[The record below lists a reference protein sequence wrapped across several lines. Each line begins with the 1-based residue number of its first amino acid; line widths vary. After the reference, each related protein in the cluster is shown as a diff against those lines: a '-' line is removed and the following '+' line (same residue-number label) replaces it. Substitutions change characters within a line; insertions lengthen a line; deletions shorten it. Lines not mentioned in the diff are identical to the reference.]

1 MAYNKTSVFKAKS
14 YSPGKVSGLKETHTV
29 RFGRVIDVILD
40 PFHPRYEDYGK
51 SQSINGVF
59 FSIVSEG
66 TPDDDSQNIE
76 FAYQGSSNT
85 KVVPLKGE
93 VVKIESLLSEG
104 RGNGVNNQRKTYWTG
119 IVPLWNHPHHNA
131 YPDTIQFEDQ
141 ESQADLGEYFE
152 EVDKVNPLQLFP
164 GDISIEGRHGQSI
177 RMTGAKFDSNEWIDD
192 SNNGQ
197 PLTVIKNG
205 QKEVGTGDEA
215 VIESVN
221 EDKSSI
227 YLTSDHT
234 IDLEQAN
241 IKRDAWSE
249 EPEEANK
256 FKGAQVIINSGR
268 LYFNAYDEHA
278 LFSAKEGIGLNAK
291 TVSLD
296 GEEYVGLDAKKIY
309 LGVAALK
316 REQEPV
322 LKGETTALWLED
334 WLSQFEQLVKGMA
347 TAPPSPPVFV
357 AKVIA
362 LCNAILPIIPIL
374 KNRIPNL
381 KSKKVFT
388 E

>member
-1 MAYNKTSVFKAKS
+1 MAFNTGLKTSRRGGGLSSTTAT
-14 YSPGKVSGLKETHTV
+14 PSGLY
-29 RFGRVIDVILD
+29 GRVVDVIMD
-40 PFHPRYEDYGK
+40 AFHPKYNDYGK
-51 SQSINGVF
+51 SQSLNGVF
-59 FSIVSEG
+59 YRPLNAAREEG
-66 TPDDDSQNIE
+66 EDQDLS
-76 FAYQGSSNT
+76 FAYCGNPNIRR
-85 KVVPLKGE
+85 VPLKGE
-93 VVKIESLLSEG
+93 IIDLISQPSENREG
-104 RGNGVNNQRKTYWTG
+104 RPKAQKKYWMT
-119 IVPLWNHPHHNA
+119 ISPLWNHPHHNA
-131 YPDTIQFEDQ
+131 YPDTIQFDDQ

-177 RMTGAKFDSNEWIDD
+177 RMTGTKFDSNEWIDD

-197 PLTVIKNG
+197 PLTILKNG

-215 VIESVN
+215 IIESIN

>member
-40 PFHPRYEDYGK
+40 PFHPRYEDFGK

-66 TPDDDSQNIE
+66 TPDDDKQNIE

-93 VVKIESLLSEG
+93 IVKIESLLSEG

-131 YPDTIQFEDQ
+131 YPDVLKYDSDENDFGDN
-141 ESQADLGEYFE
+141 FE
-152 EVDKVNPLQLFP
+152 EKDNINPLQLFP
-164 GDISIEGRHGQSI
+164 GDVTIESRYGSSI
-177 RMTGAKFDSNEWIDD
+177 RLGGTKYDSNTWIDD
-192 SNNGQ
+192 SNNGE
-197 PLTVIKNG
+197 PITIIRNG
-205 QKEVGTGDEA
+205 QEETDNGED
-215 VIESVN
+215 SVLENIN

-234 IDLEQAN
+234 VELEQAN
-241 IKRDAWSE
+241 EKRDAWKE
-249 EPEEANK
+249 EPEKADT
-256 FKGAQVIINSGR
+256 FKGSQVLINSGR
-268 LYFNAYDEHA
+268 IYFNAYDEHA
-278 LFSAKEGIGLNAK
+278 LISAKEGVGLNAK
-291 TVSLD
+291 TISLD
-296 GEEYVGLDAKKIY
+296 GEEYIGLDATKIY

-322 LKGETTALWLED
+322 LKGQTSVD
-334 WLSQFEQLVKGMA
+334 WLDDYLGQFEQLVKGMA
-347 TAPPSPPVFV
+347 TAPPAPPAFV
-357 AKVIA
+357 AKMIA
-362 LCNAILPIIPIL
+362 ISNAVLPLIPVL
-374 KNRIPNL
+374 KNRLPNL